1 MNGKDID
8 EIDAVRAML
17 GSKPRPVGWDER
29 RARLDEVGSVWPVS
43 EDIVLEAT
51 TLAGVPCE
59 WSTSP
64 GADTQRVLI
73 YFHGGGYC
81 SGSIV
86 SHRRL
91 VTEAGRAAGARTLA
105 VGYRRAPEHPYP
117 AALDDAISVWT
128 ALLASGLDPAQ
139 VAVAG
144 DSAGGGL
151 TMALAQHLRNVA
163 QPMPGVLWLVSPWTD
178 LTLSGASLAAKSSV
192 DPLISRPYLAELID
206 AYLPAG
212 HDRADPLVSP
222 LFANFSGLPPTLIQ
236 VGSDETLLDDATRLT
251 AAMGAADIAVTLEIW
266 PGMIHAWP
274 LWNARLD
281 AGQRAIAAAG
291 AFLKVRLK

>member
-1 MNGKDID
+1 MNGKDI
-8 EIDAVRAML
+8 EELNAVRAML
-17 GSKPRPVGWDER
+17 GSKPRPVGWSER
-29 RARLDEVGSVWPVS
+29 RARLDEVGSVWPIA

-64 GADTQRVLI
+64 GADAARVLV

-81 SGSIV
+81 SGSIA

-117 AALDDAISVWT
+117 AALDDALSVWT
-128 ALLASGLDPAQ
+128 GLLRLGFDPAQ

-151 TMALAQHLRNVA
+151 TLALVQHLRTA
-163 QPMPGVLWLVSPWTD
+163 SQLMPGCLWLISPWTD
-178 LTLSGASLAAKSSV
+178 LTLSGVSLAAKSTV
-192 DPLISRPYLAELID
+192 DPLISRHYLAELVD
-206 AYLPAG
+206 AYLSVG

-222 LFANFSGLPPTLIQ
+222 LFANLSGLPPTLIQ
-236 VGSDETLLDDATRLT
+236 VGSDETLLDDATRLA

-266 PGMIHAWP
+266 PHMIHAWP

-281 AGQRAIAAAG
+281 AGRRAIAAAG
-291 AFLKVRLK
+291 AFLQARLK